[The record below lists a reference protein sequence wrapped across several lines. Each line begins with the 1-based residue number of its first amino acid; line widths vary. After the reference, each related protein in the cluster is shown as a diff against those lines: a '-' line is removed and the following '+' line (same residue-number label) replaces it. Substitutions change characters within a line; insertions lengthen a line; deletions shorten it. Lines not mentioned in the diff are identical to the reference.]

1 MAGMDSDPLRLGRSF
16 DCRFTVAGAQG
27 NPDESM
33 LVSTLC
39 LLLRAGYGETDWART
54 TRETYGVAKLVV
66 DRNGTILGAGI
77 AGSGASELVALFSLA
92 IAQRLKVTDLAGFAT
107 ASASL
112 AQIAN
117 QLGATAQRLK
127 GPPRWLASWQKL
139 VRLIG

>member
-1 MAGMDSDPLRLGRSF
+1 MPVPVVVYTSPPLAEIGLTEQAARL
-16 DCRFTVAGAQG
+16 RFGTGFSV
-27 NPDESM
+27 
-33 LVSTLC
+33 
-39 LLLRAGYGETDWART
+39 LRAGYGETDWART